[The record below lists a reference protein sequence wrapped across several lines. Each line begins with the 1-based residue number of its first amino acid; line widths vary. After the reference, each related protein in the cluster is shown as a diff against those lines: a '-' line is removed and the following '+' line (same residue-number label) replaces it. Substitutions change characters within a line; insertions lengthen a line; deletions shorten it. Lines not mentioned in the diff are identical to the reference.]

1 VELHLDLSG
10 LAVEINA
17 MADVLQAVEEE
28 RDLGDFPAGPIERI
42 PKPLSES

>member
-1 VELHLDLSG
+1 MELHLDLSDMATE
-10 LAVEINA
+10 LNA

-28 RDLGDFPAGPIERI
+28 RDLADFPAGPIERV